1 MLPSRS
7 LIFLHVALISTAIA
21 LSAADPSSAPTPPM
35 GWNSWDS
42 YGTTVREEQ
51 VKANAEWMAEHLTQY
66 GWQYIVVDIQ
76 WYEPNA
82 QGHDY
87 KPGAPLTM
95 DEYGRLLPAVNRFP
109 SSANGAGFK
118 PLADYIHGKGLKFGI
133 HIMRGI
139 PRLAVEANLLIK
151 GTSYRAADIA
161 DKDNACRWNPDMWG
175 VDTTKPGAQAYYD
188 SIAEL
193 YASWGVDFIKADDM
207 GSHLYQ
213 PAEMKALGMAMRKAG
228 RPMVLS
234 ISPGPA
240 PVSEAEFFEK
250 YAQMWRISDDFWD
263 DWKLLRQQFDF
274 TRDWAQ
280 FVGNN
285 GTWPD
290 ADMLPLGKLRV
301 TDKEGRGTPTKFTPD
316 EQQTVMT
323 LWSIFSSPLIF
334 GGDLPS
340 NDAATTALI
349 TNEEVL
355 RVNQNSRG
363 GHQALERGN
372 IRAWVAEG
380 AIPGEHYVAVFNL
393 GGSAEKVD
401 LRWIDVGLAI
411 PSGELRDL
419 WARKDL
425 GTADGIR
432 VPLQPHASALF
443 RVRGES
449 SLADRTLRGKNTPLL
464 QSFHQVK
471 TGQHAVISHAV
482 ISEDAGLGVGR
493 DEKWGRSSPRRRD
506 RRG

>member
-1 MLPSRS
+1 MRAMKTIAACLVLWLS
-7 LIFLHVALISTAIA
+7 FLASAVTAPA
-21 LSAADPSSAPTPPM
+21 GGEHADAPTPPM

-42 YGTTVREEQ
+42 YGTTVREAQ
-51 VKANAEWMAEHLTQY
+51 VKANADWMAEHLAKY

-95 DEYGRLLPAVNRFP
+95 DEYGRLMPAVNRFP
-109 SSANGAGFK
+109 SSANGAGFR
-118 PLADYIHGKGLKFGI
+118 PLADYVHSKGLKFGI

-139 PRLAVEANLLIK
+139 PRQAVEKNLSIK
-151 GTSYRAADIA
+151 GTAYHAADVA

-213 PAEMKALGMAMRKAG
+213 PAEMKALSQAMKKTG

-240 PVSEAEFFEK
+240 PLSEAEFFEK

-263 DWKLLRQQFDF
+263 DWKLLRQQFDY

-280 FVGNN
+280 YVGKNE
-285 GTWPD
+285 TWPD
-290 ADMLPLGKLRV
+290 ADMLPFGKLRV
-301 TDKEGRGTPTKFTPD
+301 TSVEGGGAPSKLTRD

-323 LWSIFSSPLIF
+323 LWSIFRSPLIF

-349 TNEEVL
+349 TNDEVIA
-355 RVNQNSRG
+355 VNQHSHG
-363 GHQALERGN
+363 GHQALERDNLRVWIADGPKPD
-372 IRAWVAEG
+372 EK
-380 AIPGEHYVAVFNL
+380 YVALFNL
-393 GGSAEKVD
+393 GEVTGDFSVKWSE
-401 LRWIDVGLAI
+401 IGLAG
-411 PSGELRDL
+411 PAEEVRDL
-419 WARKDL
+419 WTQKSL
-425 GTADGIR
+425 GSMNQLR
-432 VPLQPHASALF
+432 VTLRPHASTLYK
-443 RVRGES
+443 
-449 SLADRTLRGKNTPLL
+449 LRT
-464 QSFHQVK
+464 
-471 TGQHAVISHAV
+471 
-482 ISEDAGLGVGR
+482 GR
-493 DEKWGRSSPRRRD
+493 RQ
-506 RRG
+506 

>member
-1 MLPSRS
+1 MAALFLLLEFLSEPLECSGMAYAQALRNLSFALFSSVILCGWLSVAAAQSTVAPS
-7 LIFLHVALISTAIA
+7 
-21 LSAADPSSAPTPPM
+21 PPM

-51 VKANAEWMAEHLTQY
+51 VKANADWMAKHLAKY

-95 DEYGRLLPAVNRFP
+95 DEYGRLIPAVNRFP

-118 PLADYIHGKGLKFGI
+118 LLADYVHSKGLKFGI

-139 PRLAVEANLLIK
+139 PRQAVERNLPIK
-151 GTSYRAADIA
+151 GTSSHAADVA

-188 SIAEL
+188 SLADL
-193 YASWGVDFIKADDM
+193 YSSWGVDFIKADDM

-213 PAEMKALGMAMRKAG
+213 PAEMKALSLAMKKTG

-240 PVSEAEFFEK
+240 PISEAEFFEK

-263 DWKLLRQQFDF
+263 DWKLLRQQFDY

-280 FVGNN
+280 LVGKND
-285 GTWPD
+285 TWPD

-301 TDKEGRGTPTKFTPD
+301 TSIEGGGAPSKFTPD

-323 LWSIFSSPLIF
+323 LWSIFRSPLMF

-355 RVNQNSRG
+355 EVNQHSHG
-363 GHQALERGN
+363 GHQALDRGN
-372 IRAWVAEG
+372 LRVWVADG
-380 AIPGEHYVAVFNL
+380 AQPGAKYVALFNL
-393 GGSAEKVD
+393 GQAAADFSVAWRE
-401 LRWIDVGLAI
+401 VGISSHEMDA
-411 PSGELRDL
+411 RDL
-419 WARKDL
+419 WAHKSLKSLRGL
-425 GTADGIR
+425 HVNLHA
-432 VPLQPHASALF
+432 HASALYK
-443 RVRGES
+443 
-449 SLADRTLRGKNTPLL
+449 LT
-464 QSFHQVK
+464 
-471 TGQHAVISHAV
+471 ISK
-482 ISEDAGLGVGR
+482 E
-493 DEKWGRSSPRRRD
+493 P
-506 RRG
+506 

>member
-1 MLPSRS
+1 
-7 LIFLHVALISTAIA
+7 
-21 LSAADPSSAPTPPM
+21 M

-42 YGTTVREEQ
+42 YGTTVREAQ
-51 VKANAEWMAEHLTQY
+51 VKANADWMAAHLAKY
-66 GWQYIVVDIQ
+66 GWKYIVVDIQ

-87 KPGAPLTM
+87 KPGAPLAM
-95 DEYGRLLPAVNRFP
+95 DEFGRLMPAVNRFP

-118 PLADYIHGKGLKFGI
+118 PLAEYVHSKGLKFGI

-139 PRLAVEANLLIK
+139 PRQAVERNLPIK
-151 GTSYRAADIA
+151 GTKYHAADVA
-161 DKDNACRWNPDMWG
+161 DKENGCRWNPDMWG
-175 VDTTKPGAQAYYD
+175 VDTTKAGSQAYYD

-213 PAEMKALGMAMRKAG
+213 PAEMKSLSLAIRKTG

-240 PVSEAEFFEK
+240 PISEVESFEK

-263 DWKLLRQQFDF
+263 DWKLLRQQFDY
-274 TRDWAQ
+274 TRDWAP
-280 FVGNN
+280 FVGKND
-285 GTWPD
+285 TWPD

-301 TDKEGRGTPTKFTPD
+301 TSVEGGGTPTKFTPD

-323 LWSIFSSPLIF
+323 LWSIFRSPLIF

-355 RVNQNSRG
+355 DVDQHSRG
-363 GHQALERGN
+363 GHQVLDMGN

-380 AIPGEHYVAVFNL
+380 AHAGERYVAVFNL
-393 GGSAEKVD
+393 ADDAQDVD
-401 LRWIDVGLAI
+401 LAWKELGISSSVTDV
-411 PSGELRDL
+411 RDL
-419 WARKDL
+419 WSHQSVTVKDTL
-425 GTADGIR
+425 RLTLR
-432 VPLQPHASALF
+432 PHASVLYKVEKA
-443 RVRGES
+443 ES
-449 SLADRTLRGKNTPLL
+449 
-464 QSFHQVK
+464 Q
-471 TGQHAVISHAV
+471 
-482 ISEDAGLGVGR
+482 
-493 DEKWGRSSPRRRD
+493 
-506 RRG
+506 